1 MIQSYKDL
9 IVWQKAMQMA
19 EMLYS
24 MVKKF
29 PKEET
34 YALSDQM
41 RRAAV
46 SIPSNIAEGY
56 GRNSKKEYIQF
67 LSIAKG
73 SAYELETQMIPTVR
87 IGYVTEQEILPIMN
101 SLTEIGKIINTLKTK
116 P

>member
-9 IVWQKAMQMA
+9 IVWQKAMQMT
-19 EMLYS
+19 EMVYS
-24 MVKKF
+24 MVKKL

-46 SIPSNIAEGY
+46 PIPSNIA
-56 GRNSKKEYIQF
+56 
-67 LSIAKG
+67 KG
-73 SAYELETQMIPTVR
+73 SGYELETQMILTIR

-101 SLTEIGKIINTLKTK
+101 LLTEIGKIINSMISKLKTN

>member
-1 MIQSYKDL
+1 M
-9 IVWQKAMQMA
+9 
-19 EMLYS
+19 
-24 MVKKF
+24 
-29 PKEET
+29 
-34 YALSDQM
+34 SDQM

-73 SAYELETQMIPTVR
+73 SGYELETQMILTIR

-101 SLTEIGKIINTLKTK
+101 LLTEIGKIINLMISKLKTNPK
-116 P
+116 SLTPNPTPTPCPLTPNP